1 MKLSNKVLLMTSYR
15 SLLITLL
22 FDIISMLLLIKKFLL

>member
-1 MKLSNKVLLMTSYR
+1 MKLSNKVLLVTSYR
-15 SLLITLL
+15 RLLITLL